1 MIEFIDVSFSYD
13 KKGITVLNNLTFKI
27 EKGEFVA
34 IVGKNGAG
42 KTTLLKHINGLLR
55 PTIGQVKIEDE
66 NIVKKPLSEMAM
78 TVGLAFQN
86 PNHQLFA
93 ETVMK
98 ELEFGPKNLGSDS
111 NEIEEKIQEI
121 AEHFGITH
129 LLERNPLELSG
140 GERRLVSIASVL
152 TMNQSILVLDEPTFG
167 QDYRQKKRL
176 GNFLKSLSEKGIT
189 VIVVS
194 HDLNFILDFAQRII
208 VVSQGEILKDESTF
222 DILSDEI
229 LLEKSDLAQPVL
241 LNLAINLRKRF
252 DDFPLSYNSDELV
265 ENLQQILQK
274 GEK

>member
-1 MIEFIDVSFSYD
+1 MIEFTDVSFSYD
-13 KKGITVLNNLTFKI
+13 KKGTTVLNNLTFKI

-34 IVGKNGAG
+34 FVGKNGAG
-42 KTTLLKHINGLLR
+42 KTTLLKHINGLLK
-55 PTIGQVKIEDE
+55 PTKGEVKIEDE
-66 NIVKKPLSEMAM
+66 DIVKKPLSEMAM

-93 ETVMK
+93 ETVQK
-98 ELEFGPKNLGSDS
+98 ELEFGPKNLGLDPE
-111 NEIEEKIQEI
+111 EIEKKIQEI

-189 VIVVS
+189 IIVVS

-208 VVSQGEILKDESTF
+208 VVSLGEVIKDESTF
-222 DILSDEI
+222 DILSDET
-229 LLEKSDLAQPVL
+229 LLKKSDLAQPVL
-241 LNLAINLRKRF
+241 LNLATNLRKRF
-252 DDFPLSYNSDELV
+252 DDFPLSYNTEEIV
-265 ENLQQILQK
+265 ENLKQILQK

>member
-13 KKGITVLNNLTFKI
+13 KKGINVLNNLTFKI

-66 NIVKKPLSEMAM
+66 DIVKKPLSEMAM

-93 ETVMK
+93 ETVLK
-98 ELEFGPKNLGSDS
+98 ELEFGPKNLGSDPE
-111 NEIEEKIQEI
+111 EIEGKIQEI

-176 GNFLKSLSEKGIT
+176 GNFLKGLSEKGIT
-189 VIVVS
+189 IIVVS
-194 HDLNFILDFAQRII
+194 HDINFIYDFAQRII
-208 VVSQGEILKDESTF
+208 VVSHGEIIKDESTF
-222 DILSDEI
+222 DVLSDET

-241 LNLAINLRKRF
+241 LNLATNLRKRF
-252 DDFPLSYNSDELV
+252 DDFPVSYNSEEFV
-265 ENLQQILQK
+265 ENLKQILQK

>member
-13 KKGITVLNNLTFKI
+13 KKGTTVLNNLTFKI

-34 IVGKNGAG
+34 VVGKNGAG

-66 NIVKKPLSEMAM
+66 DIVKKPLSEMAM

-86 PNHQLFA
+86 PDHQLFA
-93 ETVMK
+93 ETVLK
-98 ELEFGPKNLGSDS
+98 ELEFGPKNLGSDP
-111 NEIEEKIQEI
+111 EKIEEKIQEI

-189 VIVVS
+189 IIVVS

-208 VVSQGEILKDESTF
+208 VVSNGEVIKDESTF
-222 DILSDEI
+222 DVLSDET

-241 LNLAINLRKRF
+241 LNLATNLRKRF
-252 DDFPLSYNSDELV
+252 DDFPLSYNSEEFV
-265 ENLQQILQK
+265 ENLKQILQK

>member
-1 MIEFIDVSFSYD
+1 MIEFIDVSFCYD
-13 KKGITVLNNLTFKI
+13 KKGKSVLNNLSFKI

-55 PTIGQVKIEDE
+55 PTIGEVKIDDED
-66 NIVKKPLSEMAM
+66 IVKKPLSEMAM
-78 TVGLAFQN
+78 KVGLAFQN

-98 ELEFGPKNLGSDS
+98 ELEFGPKNLGSDL

-121 AEHFGITH
+121 AKHFGITH

-140 GERRLVSIASVL
+140 GEGRLVSIASVL

-194 HDLNFILDFAQRII
+194 HDLDFILDFAQRII
-208 VVSQGEILKDESTF
+208 VISHGEIIKDESTF

-241 LNLAINLRKRF
+241 LNLATNLRKRF
-252 DDFPLSYNSDELV
+252 DDFPLSYNSHELV
-265 ENLQQILQK
+265 ENLLQILQE

>member
-55 PTIGQVKIEDE
+55 PTIGEVKVEDE
-66 NIVKKPLSEMAM
+66 DIVKKPLSEMAM

-98 ELEFGPKNLGSDS
+98 ELEFGPKNLGSDP
-111 NEIEEKIQEI
+111 NEIEEKTLEI

-129 LLERNPLELSG
+129 LLDRNPLELSG
-140 GERRLVSIASVL
+140 GEGRLVSIASVL

-176 GNFLKSLSEKGIT
+176 GNFLRNLTEKGIT
-189 VIVVS
+189 IIVVS

-208 VVSQGEILKDESTF
+208 VVSHGEIIKDGSTF
-222 DILSDEI
+222 DILSDET

-252 DDFPLSYNSDELV
+252 DDFPLSYISDELV
-265 ENLQQILQK
+265 ENLKQILQK

>member
-13 KKGITVLNNLTFKI
+13 KKGTTVLNNLTFKI

-34 IVGKNGAG
+34 VVGKNGAG

-66 NIVKKPLSEMAM
+66 DIVKKPLSEMAM

-86 PNHQLFA
+86 PDHQLFA
-93 ETVMK
+93 ETVLK
-98 ELEFGPKNLGSDS
+98 ELEFGPKNLGSDP
-111 NEIEEKIQEI
+111 EKIEEKIQEI
-121 AEHFGITH
+121 AEHFRITH

-189 VIVVS
+189 IIVVS

-208 VVSQGEILKDESTF
+208 VVSNGEVIKDESTF
-222 DILSDEI
+222 DVLSDET

-241 LNLAINLRKRF
+241 LNLATNLRKRF
-252 DDFPLSYNSDELV
+252 DDFPLSYNSEEFV
-265 ENLQQILQK
+265 ENLKQILQK

>member
-13 KKGITVLNNLTFKI
+13 KKGITVLNNLSFKI

-34 IVGKNGAG
+34 FVGKNGAG

-98 ELEFGPKNLGSDS
+98 ELEFGPKNLDS
-111 NEIEEKIQEI
+111 YPNEIEEKIQEI

-176 GNFLKSLSEKGIT
+176 GNFLQSLSEKGIT

-208 VVSQGEILKDESTF
+208 VVSQGEIIKDESTF

-252 DDFPLSYNSDELV
+252 DDFPLSYNFDELV

>member
-1 MIEFIDVSFSYD
+1 MIEFTDVSFSYD
-13 KKGITVLNNLTFKI
+13 KKGTTILNNITFKI

-55 PTIGQVKIEDE
+55 PTIGEVKIEDE
-66 NIVKKPLSEMAM
+66 DIIKKPLSEMAM

-93 ETVMK
+93 ETVLK
-98 ELEFGPKNLGSDS
+98 ELEFGPKNLDSDPE
-111 NEIEEKIQEI
+111 EIEGKIQEI

-189 VIVVS
+189 IIVVS

-208 VVSQGEILKDESTF
+208 VVSHGEIIKDESTF
-222 DILSDEI
+222 DVLSDET

-241 LNLAINLRKRF
+241 LNLATNLRKRF
-252 DDFPLSYNSDELV
+252 DDFPLSYNSEELV
-265 ENLQQILQK
+265 ENLKQILQK

>member
-1 MIEFIDVSFSYD
+1 VIEFIDVSFSYD

-55 PTIGQVKIEDE
+55 PTIGEVKIEDE
-66 NIVKKPLSEMAM
+66 DIIKKPLSEMAM

-98 ELEFGPKNLGSDS
+98 ELEFGPKNLGSDP
-111 NEIEEKIQEI
+111 NEIEEKTLEI

-176 GNFLKSLSEKGIT
+176 GNFLTSLTEKGIT

-208 VVSQGEILKDESTF
+208 VVSHGEIIKDGSTF
-222 DILSDEI
+222 DILSDET

-252 DDFPLSYNSDELV
+252 DDFPLSYISDELV
-265 ENLQQILQK
+265 ENLKQILQK

>member
-13 KKGITVLNNLTFKI
+13 KKGINVLNNLTFKI

-55 PTIGQVKIEDE
+55 PTIGEVKIEDE
-66 NIVKKPLSEMAM
+66 DIVKKPLSEMAM

-93 ETVMK
+93 ESVMK
-98 ELEFGPKNLGSDS
+98 ELEFGPKNLGSDP
-111 NEIEEKIQEI
+111 NEIEEKILEI

-140 GERRLVSIASVL
+140 GEGRLVSIASVL

-176 GNFLKSLSEKGIT
+176 GNFLTSLTEKGIT

-208 VVSQGEILKDESTF
+208 VVSHGEIIKDGSTF
-222 DILSDEI
+222 DILSDEA
-229 LLEKSDLAQPVL
+229 LLKKSDLAQPVL

-252 DDFPLSYNSDELV
+252 DDFPLSYISDELV
-265 ENLQQILQK
+265 ENLKQILQK

>member
-55 PTIGQVKIEDE
+55 PTIGEVKIEDE
-66 NIVKKPLSEMAM
+66 DIIKKPLSEMAM

-98 ELEFGPKNLGSDS
+98 ELEFGPKNLGSDP
-111 NEIEEKIQEI
+111 NEIEEKTLEI

-176 GNFLKSLSEKGIT
+176 GNFLTSLTEKGIT

-208 VVSQGEILKDESTF
+208 VVSHGEIIKDGSTF
-222 DILSDEI
+222 DILRDET

-252 DDFPLSYNSDELV
+252 DDFPLSYISDELV
-265 ENLQQILQK
+265 ENLKQILQK

>member
-1 MIEFIDVSFSYD
+1 VIEFIDVSFSYD

-55 PTIGQVKIEDE
+55 PTIGEVKIEDE
-66 NIVKKPLSEMAM
+66 DIIKKPLSEMAM

-98 ELEFGPKNLGSDS
+98 ELEFGPKNLGSDP
-111 NEIEEKIQEI
+111 NEIEEKTLEI

-176 GNFLKSLSEKGIT
+176 GNFLTSLTEKGIT

-208 VVSQGEILKDESTF
+208 VVSHGEIIKDGSTF
-222 DILSDEI
+222 DILRDET

-252 DDFPLSYNSDELV
+252 DDFPLSYISDELV
-265 ENLQQILQK
+265 ENLKQILQK

>member
-55 PTIGQVKIEDE
+55 PTIGEVKVEDE
-66 NIVKKPLSEMAM
+66 DIVKKPLSEMAM

-98 ELEFGPKNLGSDS
+98 ELEFGPKNLGSDP
-111 NEIEEKIQEI
+111 NEIEEKTLEI

-140 GERRLVSIASVL
+140 GEGRLVSIASVL

-176 GNFLKSLSEKGIT
+176 GNFLRNLTEKGIT
-189 VIVVS
+189 IIVVS

-208 VVSQGEILKDESTF
+208 VVSHGEIIKDGSTF
-222 DILSDEI
+222 DILSDET

-252 DDFPLSYNSDELV
+252 DDFPLSYISDELV
-265 ENLQQILQK
+265 ENLKQILQK

>member
-1 MIEFIDVSFSYD
+1 
-13 KKGITVLNNLTFKI
+13 
-27 EKGEFVA
+27 
-34 IVGKNGAG
+34 
-42 KTTLLKHINGLLR
+42 
-55 PTIGQVKIEDE
+55 
-66 NIVKKPLSEMAM
+66 MAM

-93 ETVMK
+93 ESVMK
-98 ELEFGPKNLGSDS
+98 ELEFGPKNLGSDP
-111 NEIEEKIQEI
+111 NEIEEKILEI

-140 GERRLVSIASVL
+140 GEGRLVSIASVL

-176 GNFLKSLSEKGIT
+176 GNFLRCLTEKGIT

-208 VVSQGEILKDESTF
+208 VVSHGEIIKDGSTF
-222 DILSDEI
+222 DILSDET

-252 DDFPLSYNSDELV
+252 DDFPLSYVSDELV
-265 ENLQQILQK
+265 ENLKQILQK

>member
-55 PTIGQVKIEDE
+55 PTIGEVKIEDE
-66 NIVKKPLSEMAM
+66 DIVKKPLSEMAM

-98 ELEFGPKNLGSDS
+98 ELEFGPKNLGSDP
-111 NEIEEKIQEI
+111 NEIEEKTLEI
-121 AEHFGITH
+121 AEHFGIIH

-176 GNFLKSLSEKGIT
+176 GNFLRSLTEKGIT

-208 VVSQGEILKDESTF
+208 VVSHGEIIKDGSTF
-222 DILSDEI
+222 DILSDEA
-229 LLEKSDLAQPVL
+229 LLKKSDLAQPVL

-252 DDFPLSYNSDELV
+252 DDFPLSYISDELV
-265 ENLQQILQK
+265 ENLKQILQK

>member
-1 MIEFIDVSFSYD
+1 MIEFKDVSFSYD

-66 NIVKKPLSEMAM
+66 DIVKKPLSEMAM

-93 ETVMK
+93 ETVLK
-98 ELEFGPKNLGSDS
+98 ELEFGPKNLGSDPE
-111 NEIEEKIQEI
+111 EIEGKIQEI

-176 GNFLKSLSEKGIT
+176 GNFLKGLSEKGIT
-189 VIVVS
+189 IIVVS
-194 HDLNFILDFAQRII
+194 HDINFIYDFAQRII
-208 VVSQGEILKDESTF
+208 VVSHGEIIKDESTF
-222 DILSDEI
+222 DVLSDET

-241 LNLAINLRKRF
+241 LNLATNLRKRF
-252 DDFPLSYNSDELV
+252 DDFPVSYNSEEFV
-265 ENLQQILQK
+265 ENLKQILQK

>member
-1 MIEFIDVSFSYD
+1 VIEFIDVSFCYD
-13 KKGITVLNNLTFKI
+13 KKGKSVLNNLSFKI

-55 PTIGQVKIEDE
+55 PTIGEVKIDDED
-66 NIVKKPLSEMAM
+66 IVKKPLSEMAM
-78 TVGLAFQN
+78 KVGLAFQN

-98 ELEFGPKNLGSDS
+98 ELEFGPKNLGSDL

-121 AEHFGITH
+121 AKHFGITH

-140 GERRLVSIASVL
+140 GEGRLVSIASVL

-194 HDLNFILDFAQRII
+194 HDLDFILDFAQRII
-208 VVSQGEILKDESTF
+208 VISHGEIIKDESTF

-241 LNLAINLRKRF
+241 LNLATNLRKRF
-252 DDFPLSYNSDELV
+252 DDFPLSYNSHELV
-265 ENLQQILQK
+265 ENLLQILQE

>member
-98 ELEFGPKNLGSDS
+98 ELEFGPKNLGSHS

>member
-55 PTIGQVKIEDE
+55 PTIGEVKIEDE
-66 NIVKKPLSEMAM
+66 DIVKKPLSEMAM

-98 ELEFGPKNLGSDS
+98 ELEFGPKNLGSDP
-111 NEIEEKIQEI
+111 NEIEEKILEI

-176 GNFLKSLSEKGIT
+176 GNFLRSLTEKGIT

-208 VVSQGEILKDESTF
+208 VVSHGEIIKDGSTF
-222 DILSDEI
+222 DILSDET

-252 DDFPLSYNSDELV
+252 DDFPLSYISDELV
-265 ENLQQILQK
+265 ENLKQILQK

>member
-13 KKGITVLNNLTFKI
+13 KKGINVLNNLTFKI

-55 PTIGQVKIEDE
+55 PTIGEVKVEDE
-66 NIVKKPLSEMAM
+66 DIVKKPLSEMAM

-93 ETVMK
+93 ESVMK
-98 ELEFGPKNLGSDS
+98 ELEFGPKNLGSDP
-111 NEIEEKIQEI
+111 NEIEEKILEI

-140 GERRLVSIASVL
+140 GEGRLVSIASVL

-176 GNFLKSLSEKGIT
+176 GNFLTSLTEKGIT

-208 VVSQGEILKDESTF
+208 VVSHGEIIKDGSTF
-222 DILSDEI
+222 DILSDEA
-229 LLEKSDLAQPVL
+229 LLKKSDLAQPVL

-252 DDFPLSYNSDELV
+252 DDFPLSYISDELV
-265 ENLQQILQK
+265 ENLKQILQK

>member
-55 PTIGQVKIEDE
+55 PTIGEVKIEDE
-66 NIVKKPLSEMAM
+66 DIIKKPLSEMAM

-98 ELEFGPKNLGSDS
+98 ELEFGPKNLGSDP
-111 NEIEEKIQEI
+111 NEIEEKTLEI

-176 GNFLKSLSEKGIT
+176 GNFLTSLTEKGIT

-208 VVSQGEILKDESTF
+208 VVSHGEIIKDGSTF
-222 DILSDEI
+222 DILSDET

-252 DDFPLSYNSDELV
+252 DDFPLSYISDELV
-265 ENLQQILQK
+265 ENLKQILQK

>member
-208 VVSQGEILKDESTF
+208 VVSQGEIIKDESTF

>member
-34 IVGKNGAG
+34 FVGKNGAG

-55 PTIGQVKIEDE
+55 PTIGEVKIEDE
-66 NIVKKPLSEMAM
+66 DIVKKPLSEMAM

-98 ELEFGPKNLGSDS
+98 ELEFGPKNLGSDP

-140 GERRLVSIASVL
+140 GEGRLVSIASVL

-176 GNFLKSLSEKGIT
+176 GHFLKSLSEKGIT

-208 VVSQGEILKDESTF
+208 VLSHGEIIKDESAF
-222 DILSDEI
+222 DVFSDET

-241 LNLAINLRKRF
+241 LNLATNLRKRF
-252 DDFPLSYNSDELV
+252 DEFPLSYNSMELV
-265 ENLQQILQK
+265 ENLKQILQK

>member
-55 PTIGQVKIEDE
+55 PTIGEVKIEDE
-66 NIVKKPLSEMAM
+66 DIVKKPLSEMAM

-98 ELEFGPKNLGSDS
+98 ELEFGPKNLGSDP
-111 NEIEEKIQEI
+111 NEIEEKTLEI

-140 GERRLVSIASVL
+140 GEGRLVSIASVL

-176 GNFLKSLSEKGIT
+176 GNFLRNLTEKGIT
-189 VIVVS
+189 IIVVS

-208 VVSQGEILKDESTF
+208 VVSHGEIIKDGSTF
-222 DILSDEI
+222 DILSDET

-252 DDFPLSYNSDELV
+252 DDFPLSYISDELV
-265 ENLQQILQK
+265 ENLKQILQK

>member
-1 MIEFIDVSFSYD
+1 MIEFTDVSFSYD
-13 KKGITVLNNLTFKI
+13 KKGTTVLNNLTFKI

-42 KTTLLKHINGLLR
+42 KTTLLKHINGLLK
-55 PTIGQVKIEDE
+55 PTMGEVKIEDE
-66 NIVKKPLSEMAM
+66 DIVKKPLSEMAM

-93 ETVMK
+93 ETVQK
-98 ELEFGPKNLGSDS
+98 ELEFGPKNLGSDPE
-111 NEIEEKIQEI
+111 EIEKKIQEI

-189 VIVVS
+189 IIVVS
-194 HDLNFILDFAQRII
+194 HDLNFILDFTQRII
-208 VVSQGEILKDESTF
+208 VVSLGEVIKDESTF
-222 DILSDEI
+222 DILSDET
-229 LLEKSDLAQPVL
+229 LLKKSDLAQPVL

-252 DDFPLSYNSDELV
+252 DDFPVSYNTEEIV
-265 ENLQQILQK
+265 ENLKQILQK